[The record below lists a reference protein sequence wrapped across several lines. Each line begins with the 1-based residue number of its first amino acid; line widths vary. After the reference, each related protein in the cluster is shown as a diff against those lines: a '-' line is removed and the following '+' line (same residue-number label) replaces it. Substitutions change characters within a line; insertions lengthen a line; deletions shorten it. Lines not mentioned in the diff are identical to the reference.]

1 MTNEILYRLKRYPRV
16 LIELIAGN
24 TNKYYTRCGSEV
36 SFRQVTSGYYAQCPE
51 CFEDLF
57 SFEVEEELK

>member
-1 MTNEILYRLKRYPRV
+1 MNEIIYKLKRYPRA
-16 LIELIAGN
+16 LSELITGK
-24 TNKYYTRCGSEV
+24 TNAYHIRCGSEI

-57 SFEVEEELK
+57 SFEVESEGK